1 MANIFSPRPA
11 SSQSAFSF
19 KSNEFMSPHFKKST
33 PTLVQMRSSKSRV
46 LYISPQQT
54 DFTRPSS
61 AKQINELSKKLGFLE
76 YQDEVL
82 TNSTLNQTRH
92 SSRQSSI
99 ILNQMSCII
108 KPKKAISAVQ
118 SQKSKKSPL
127 LIYKENITQL
137 QSNFNNFEIDQDY
150 SKQYSIIQLQKQ
162 QKINEKKKESCPFE
176 AFSAFRKE
184 KNKGFKKANSKES
197 NQLSISAS
205 KFFSKPIC
213 IGSPTANYKSQRK
226 ELQKSTSLSCT
237 DTVKN
242 NNLLNKDPINQ
253 TNYVLDIQGQKR
265 PEDVPL
271 LVDSKKMKKNQYI
284 INLSKSQQQNQVES
298 TASGNYETQ
307 QLAKDRTIDQRISI
321 SPSFIMNFDLNK
333 IQTQK
338 FIKNNQTLT
347 TTNAQTEQTPR
358 SSNISTQKNTCNTG
372 RNKFSSQKKQK
383 TTVNYLKQTQEQ
395 SIQSVLAKFQLWPPS
410 SNQKTKEINFTPQKD
425 QKIKVTGEFNF
436 IKQKS
441 QESSQQKQQNLLT
454 KQKIEE
460 LRIQEYKKEVQQILE
475 QIPDYKFDS
484 NNKAVSN
491 HLYLKARK
499 IFLYDKN
506 PSFPLMQ
513 VHFSKKEVDPKYHK
527 KIQNNKLKYCDQAE
541 FLGNFELKKPLKTK
555 TQKKNIKNKKV
566 ENEVDRFQEYQDIIR
581 KDQQEKAEIR
591 ERNRQLAL
599 LNFSDFS
606 DAQTEKI
613 LDGEA
618 KPDDIFPGASKWIDK
633 SAVSEYIEQKFPLV
647 KNYVDKIWS
656 YYKQHDEIQDFDD
669 NYGSKN
675 NPISIKVI
683 DDQAEEIQ
691 KIYNQIN
698 RMNSVF
704 SQRLEEIQKQQ
715 NQNLIDEFLKTN
727 DERLTMQELN
737 LIIDQFNQPQN
748 QIDIMLVDEILTKL
762 KFFSN
767 FNPQT
772 RKQLLKLGKLIKKE
786 KGEIV
791 FNQGDFGDQMYII
804 LFGSCNVYV
813 KSVNEYGVQ
822 IERVVATLYDGQQFG
837 ELAMMKTTTKKQ
849 KQTDAEVNLKEKQL
863 KDIRKKLIRYDGITK
878 LERVYLRKGIK
889 KARSWLEFEYD
900 RNQKQNETE
909 TEEKT
914 NDQFNELD
922 EDNQMKKQ
930 NKEIL
935 ERTTRAATIQM
946 IEESYLMSISKSD
959 FQLVL
964 MHLMQAELDNKIKLL
979 STIHLFDVQIAISQ
993 LYLNISIIKKQIQM
1007 FQPFALIPLA
1017 NLLKTRKY
1025 GVNDLIVEQGKP
1037 LKFFYIVSQGRL
1049 KVLRIEKT
1057 SRKLKQKMKPKNMIF
1072 SIMKYKENEEEKKE
1086 KDKLKNHIQEIEEQ
1100 PILKDYDSS
1109 SFGSDDGDIENVER
1123 LLRDSKLANTEKIFD
1138 YQKFGKPDKEIVFY
1152 KKFVEYGSFSQGDYF
1167 GGRVLTGKN
1176 KDNNPSGLAQKAVIA
1191 DTNEVELYVLEKNQ
1205 LQYLPQFIK
1214 DWLIQCLEVT
1224 QEFDDLDKKTES
1236 QKNRNWENFK
1246 EQIYEVTSQQ
1256 LKKQVEVQKAK
1267 VW

>member
-1 MANIFSPRPA
+1 MASLFSPRPT
-11 SSQSAFSF
+11 SSQSTFSF
-19 KSNEFMSPHFKKST
+19 KSNEFMSPKLKKST
-33 PTLVQMRSSKSRV
+33 PTLVQMSSCKQRV
-46 LYISPQQT
+46 LYTSPQHT
-54 DFTRPSS
+54 DCTRPSS
-61 AKQINELSKKLGFLE
+61 ALQVNELSKKLGIFE

-82 TNSTLNQTRH
+82 TNSTLNQTRP

-108 KPKKAISAVQ
+108 KPKKAMSAVS

-137 QSNFNNFEIDQDY
+137 ENNFNNLELDQDY

-184 KNKGFKKANSKES
+184 QNAGIKRVNSNVS

-226 ELQKSTSLSCT
+226 ELSKSTSINCT
-237 DTVKN
+237 EAVKN
-242 NNLLNKDPINQ
+242 NNQPNKDPINQ
-253 TNYVLDIQGQKR
+253 INYVLDVQGQKR
-265 PEDVPL
+265 PEDVPIL
-271 LVDSKKMKKNQYI
+271 ADSKKMKKNQYI
-284 INLSKSQQQNQVES
+284 INLSKSYQQNQVDNTS
-298 TASGNYETQ
+298 TEQGNQDSQ
-307 QLAKDRTIDQRISI
+307 QLAKERIIDQRLSI

-338 FIKNNQTLT
+338 FMKNNQILN

-358 SSNISTQKNTCNTG
+358 SSNISTQKNTCNTD
-372 RNKFSSQKKQK
+372 RNKFSSQQKQK
-383 TTVNYLKQTQEQ
+383 TTVNYQKIAKEQ
-395 SIQSVLAKFQLWPPS
+395 SIQSALAKFQLWPPA
-410 SNQKTKEINFTPQKD
+410 SNQKTQEINSTPQKD
-425 QKIKVTGEFNF
+425 QKIKFKGEFNF
-436 IKQKS
+436 IKQKYEEPN
-441 QESSQQKQQNLLT
+441 QIKQQNMET
-454 KQKIEE
+454 ENKVDEE
-460 LRIQEYKKEVQQILE
+460 RILEHKTEVQQILE

-491 HLYLKARK
+491 HLNLKARK

-506 PSFPLMQ
+506 PSVPLMQ
-513 VHFSKKEVDPKYHK
+513 VHFSKKEVDPIYRRNV
-527 KIQNNKLKYCDQAE
+527 QNNKLKYCEQAE
-541 FLGNFELKKPLKTK
+541 FVGNLELKQPQKTK
-555 TQKKNIKNKKV
+555 TQKKTIKKKKI

-613 LDGEA
+613 LDDEA
-618 KPDDIFPGASKWIDK
+618 KPEDLFSGASKWIDK
-633 SAVSEYIEQKFPLV
+633 SPVSEYIEQKFPLV

-656 YYKQHDEIQDFDD
+656 YYKQHDEIQDFGD
-669 NYGSKN
+669 NNGSKN
-675 NPISIKVI
+675 NPKSIKVI

-704 SQRLEEIQKQQ
+704 SQRLEEIQKYE
-715 NQNLIDEFLKTN
+715 NKNLIDEFLKTN
-727 DERLTMQELN
+727 DERLTVQELN
-737 LIIDQFNQPQN
+737 LIIDQFTSPQN
-748 QIDIMLVDEILTKL
+748 QIDIMFVDQILTKL

-772 RKQLLKLGKLIKKE
+772 RKQLMKLGKLIKKE

-804 LFGSCNVYV
+804 LFGSCNVQVKYV
-813 KSVNEYGVQ
+813 NDYGVE

-878 LERVYLRKGIK
+878 LERNYLRKGIK
-889 KARSWLEFEYD
+889 KTRSWLEFEYD
-900 RNQKQNETE
+900 RNQKKNEVE
-909 TEEKT
+909 TEENT
-914 NDQFNELD
+914 NQQFNELD

-935 ERTTRAATIQM
+935 ERTKRAATIQM

-964 MHLMQAELDNKIKLL
+964 MNLMQAELDNKIKLL
-979 STIHLFDVQIAISQ
+979 STIHLFD
-993 LYLNISIIKKQIQM
+993 M

-1057 SRKLKQKMKPKNMIF
+1057 SRKLKQQIKPKNMIF

-1109 SFGSDDGDIENVER
+1109 SFDSDDDIENVER
-1123 LLRDSKLANTEKIFD
+1123 LLRDSKLANTEKVFD

-1176 KDNNPSGLAQKAVIA
+1176 KDDNPQGLAQKAVIA

-1214 DWLIQCLEVT
+1214 DWLIQCLECT

-1246 EQIYEVTSQQ
+1246 EQMYEITSQH
-1256 LKKQVEVQKAK
+1256 LKQQIEVQKAK
-1267 VW
+1267 IW

>member
-1 MANIFSPRPA
+1 MANLFSPRPA
-11 SSQSAFSF
+11 SSQSAISF
-19 KSNEFMSPHFKKST
+19 KSNDFMSPQFKRST
-33 PTLVQMRSSKSRV
+33 PTLVQMSNCKSRV
-46 LYISPQQT
+46 LYTSPQQT
-54 DFTRPSS
+54 DCTRPSS
-61 AKQINELSKKLGFLE
+61 AQQVNEFTKKLGLLE

-82 TNSTLNQTRH
+82 TNSTLNQTRP

-99 ILNQMSCII
+99 VLNQMSCII
-108 KPKKAISAVQ
+108 KPKKAMSAIS

-137 QSNFNNFEIDQDY
+137 ESNFKNFELDQDY

-184 KNKGFKKANSKES
+184 KNTGFKRFNSKES

-226 ELQKSTSLSCT
+226 ELSKSTSLSCT
-237 DTVKN
+237 EAIKN
-242 NNLLNKDPINQ
+242 NNNQLHKDSIIQN
-253 TNYVLDIQGQKR
+253 NYVLDAQGQKR

-284 INLSKSQQQNQVES
+284 INLSNIQQQNQAENTS
-298 TASGNYETQ
+298 TTQGNQDSQ
-307 QLAKDRTIDQRISI
+307 QIAKDRTIDQRISI
-321 SPSFIMNFDLNK
+321 CPSFIMNFDLNK
-333 IQTQK
+333 VQTQK
-338 FIKNNQTLT
+338 FMNNNQFLT

-358 SSNISTQKNTCNTG
+358 SSNISTQKNTCNTD
-372 RNKFSSQKKQK
+372 RNKFGSQQKQK
-383 TTVNYLKQTQEQ
+383 ATVNYLKQTQEQ
-395 SIQSVLAKFQLWPPS
+395 SIQSVLAKFQLWPPA
-410 SNQKTKEINFTPQKD
+410 SNQKTQEINFTPQKD
-425 QKIKVTGEFNF
+425 QKIKFTGEFNF

-441 QESSQQKQQNLLT
+441 QEKPEQKQQNIKT
-454 KQKIEE
+454 EHKVEEQINQEQKT
-460 LRIQEYKKEVQQILE
+460 EVQQILE

-484 NNKAVSN
+484 NNKTVTN
-491 HLYLKARK
+491 HLNLKARK

-506 PSFPLMQ
+506 PSVPLMQ
-513 VHFSKKEVDPKYHK
+513 VHFSKKEVDPKYSK
-527 KIQNNKLKYCDQAE
+527 CIQNNKLKYCEQAE
-541 FLGNFELKKPLKTK
+541 FVGNLDLKNPQKTK
-555 TQKKNIKNKKV
+555 TQKKSFKKKRA
-566 ENEVDRFQEYQDIIR
+566 ENEVDRFQEYQDIIK

-606 DAQTEKI
+606 DAQTEKM
-613 LDGEA
+613 LDDEA
-618 KPDDIFPGASKWIDK
+618 KPDDLFPGASKWIDK
-633 SAVSEYIEQKFPLV
+633 SPVSEYIEQRFPLV

-669 NYGSKN
+669 NNGSKN

-704 SQRLEEIQKQQ
+704 SQRLEEIQNYQ
-715 NQNLIDEFLKTN
+715 NKNLIDEFLKTN
-727 DERLTMQELN
+727 DERLTVQELN

-748 QIDIMLVDEILTKL
+748 CIDIMLVDQILTKL

-804 LFGSCNVYV
+804 LFGSCNVQV
-813 KSVNEYGVQ
+813 KSVNEYGVE

-849 KQTDAEVNLKEKQL
+849 KQTDVEVNLKEKQL

-878 LERVYLRKGIK
+878 LERNYLRKGIK
-889 KARSWLEFEYD
+889 KTRSWLEFEYD
-900 RNQKQNETE
+900 RNQKKNEIE
-909 TEEKT
+909 PEEDA
-914 NDQFNELD
+914 NHQFNELD

-930 NKEIL
+930 SKEVL
-935 ERTTRAATIQM
+935 ERTKRAATIQM
-946 IEESYLMSISKSD
+946 IEESYLMSISKND

-979 STIHLFDVQIAISQ
+979 STIHLFD
-993 LYLNISIIKKQIQM
+993 M

-1057 SRKLKQKMKPKNMIF
+1057 SRKLKQKIKPQNMIF
-1072 SIMKYKENEEEKKE
+1072 SIMKYKENEEEKRE
-1086 KDKLKNHIQEIEEQ
+1086 KAKNKNHIQEIEQQ
-1100 PILKDYDSS
+1100 PVLKDYDSS
-1109 SFGSDDGDIENVER
+1109 SFDSEDGDIENVER

-1138 YQKFGKPDKEIVFY
+1138 YQKYGKPDKEIVFY

-1214 DWLIQCLEVT
+1214 DWLIQCLEGT
-1224 QEFDDLDKKTES
+1224 QEFDDLDKKAEA

-1246 EQIYEVTSQQ
+1246 EQMYEVTSQH
-1256 LKKQVEVQKAK
+1256 LKKQIEVQKAK